1 MTIPLGRLAM
11 AYSPRRLPAHSRR
24 ASTSSTQ
31 LRSKPTP
38 RAGRNLGLRYHQL
51 ESSVRSTIQ
60 KVALLEE
67 ATDTARSVEQY
78 NSLSV
83 SNESRA
89 PREGMEMFHG
99 LVVPQEPKPPE
110 SDGEFFAHSFILI
123 LILKRLVFRMLHVR
137 MCNLRLR
144 CLRGLSLDVQSV
156 ACFVTDTAEIHGDPS
171 VGMALTNRVFTGFSG
186 RPTTAQH
193 KY

>member
-1 MTIPLGRLAM
+1 M

-38 RAGRNLGLRYHQL
+38 RIGRNLGLRYHQL

-67 ATDTARSVEQY
+67 ATDTARSVEQH

-89 PREGMEMFHG
+89 PREGVEMFHG

-171 VGMALTNRVFTGFSG
+171 VGMALTNWVFTGFSG

>member
-1 MTIPLGRLAM
+1 M
-11 AYSPRRLPAHSRR
+11 
-24 ASTSSTQ
+24 SSTQ

-38 RAGRNLGLRYHQL
+38 RTGRNLGLRYHQL
-51 ESSVRSTIQ
+51 ESFVRSTIQ

-67 ATDTARSVEQY
+67 ATDAARSVEQH

-89 PREGMEMFHG
+89 PREGVEMFHG

-123 LILKRLVFRMLHVR
+123 LKGLVFRMLHVR

-144 CLRGLSLDVQSV
+144 CLRGLS
-156 ACFVTDTAEIHGDPS
+156 
-171 VGMALTNRVFTGFSG
+171 
-186 RPTTAQH
+186 
-193 KY
+193 

>member
-1 MTIPLGRLAM
+1 M
-11 AYSPRRLPAHSRR
+11 
-24 ASTSSTQ
+24 SSTQ

-38 RAGRNLGLRYHQL
+38 RTGRNLGLRYQQL

-67 ATDTARSVEQY
+67 ATDTARSVEQH

-89 PREGMEMFHG
+89 PREGVEMFHG

-123 LILKRLVFRMLHVR
+123 LILKRLALECCMSGCAICVYDVYEDSLLTYKASLVS
-137 MCNLRLR
+137 LRTRLKSMGIPQSEWPSR
-144 CLRGLSLDVQSV
+144 IGSSPASLAVQRPPNTSID
-156 ACFVTDTAEIHGDPS
+156 AFEAMEK
-171 VGMALTNRVFTGFSG
+171 ALKVKRQGGIEGGS
-186 RPTTAQH
+186 
-193 KY
+193 